1 MEDGSSEWLAPD
13 SVEPDWDFNS
23 QDLIVNSPL

>member
-1 MEDGSSEWLAPD
+1 MQTLRSIFALENLNKKFNP
-13 SVEPDWDFNS
+13 FNS